1 MRMMSFRL
9 TTAQI
14 RDRSKTVTRRLGW
27 KFAKP
32 GDRIRAVVKARGL
45 KKGERPE
52 ELALLEII
60 DVRRERLVAISFP
73 VEGWEEVA
81 REGFPDKSPIGFIDM
96 FCREMKCGPLDKVT
110 RIEFKYL

>member
-14 RDRSKTVTRRLGW
+14 RNRTKTVTRRLGW

-45 KKGERPE
+45 KKGQHPK
-52 ELALLEII
+52 ELAIIEIV
-60 DVRRERLVAISFP
+60 DVRREQLVRASFP
-73 VEGWEEVA
+73 DQWDEVA
-81 REGFPDKSPIGFIDM
+81 KEGFPGKSPIGFVDM
-96 FCREMKCGPLDKVT
+96 FCREMKCGLFDNVT
-110 RIEFKYL
+110 RIEFKYV